1 MQCFLFEI
9 IYKIHISIETR
20 RAQEGVYVEKS
31 MLTEVMKLYQS
42 SKSAPILNADSGLC
56 YLYVPEGI
64 KLETELS

>member
-20 RAQEGVYVEKS
+20 RAQEGAYVEKS

-42 SKSAPILNADSGLC
+42 SQSAPILNADSGLC
-56 YLYVPEGI
+56 
-64 KLETELS
+64 